1 MKTIAILLQGE
12 IWPCNRFSFKET
24 TTVLMDDLS
33 EAVGVGN
40 AAARVWGLTVRDE
53 GAIRS
58 EPFLTTWATALIGWM
73 SSLKV
78 LLILGCRVEVF
89 SASVLAK
96 AMQRRDVVES
106 GNFEQE
112 VNRP

>member
-1 MKTIAILLQGE
+1 
-12 IWPCNRFSFKET
+12 
-24 TTVLMDDLS
+24 MDDLS

-40 AAARVWGLTVRDE
+40 TAARVWGLTMGNE
-53 GAIRS
+53 GAVRS
-58 EPFLTTWATALIGWM
+58 EPFLTTWATALISWM

-96 AMQRRDVVES
+96 TMQPIDVVGS